1 MGQTT
6 TTNDPS
12 LATQGPPV
20 TQATT
25 RFWLLRHAVVAPH
38 ARTFLYGRMDVPIC
52 DESRTEQSLAYQSLA
67 RRLPPRAT
75 WYVSPLSRTHDTAR
89 AIEAAG
95 YNLPTPI
102 VEPGLTEQDLGDWQ
116 GLPHGA
122 LPPLLQEPAHA
133 FWPLGATETPPGGE
147 SMTQVVH
154 RVGDALE
161 RMATDHAGQDL
172 VVVSHGGAI
181 RAALAHAT
189 GVGASAALHFSVQ
202 NLSLT
207 VLERFAAGW
216 RIVCVNETGPA
227 W

>member
-1 MGQTT
+1 
-6 TTNDPS
+6 
-12 LATQGPPV
+12 
-20 TQATT
+20 
-25 RFWLLRHAVVAPH
+25 
-38 ARTFLYGRMDVPIC
+38 MDVPIC
-52 DESRTEQSLAYQSLA
+52 DESRTEQALAYQSLA
-67 RRLPPRAT
+67 RRLPAGAA
-75 WYVSPLSRTHDTAR
+75 WFVSPLQRTHDTAR

-95 YNLPTPI
+95 YALPSPT

-116 GLPHGA
+116 GLPHDA
-122 LPPLLQEPAHA
+122 LPPLLREPAHA

-147 SMTQVVH
+147 SMTQVVQ
-154 RVGDALE
+154 RVGSTLE
-161 RMATDHAGQDL
+161 RLAADHAGQD
-172 VVVSHGGAI
+172 VVAISHGGAI

-189 GVGASAALHFSVQ
+189 GVGARAALHFSVQ